1 MDNYWLLLGAKILI
15 SGRIRRRGFFV
26 RTAPL
31 GLT

>member
-1 MDNYWLLLGAKILI
+1 MDIHWPLLGVKILI
-15 SGRIRRRGFFV
+15 SGRIRRGDFFV